1 MGDRQNDSRIR
12 DRDECRMSDSNKA
25 RPLLIF
31 GFFTLD
37 AGRRVLQRIN
47 HSGGV
52 TETRLSSAE
61 SLILVELLEQA
72 GQICSKDWLLNVG
85 WEGKPISPNSLT
97 VAIANLRRYLS
108 SPTPEV
114 EIRSI
119 PKKGYMLS
127 LFVPLRERVIEVVD
141 DAGADEPQMS
151 QPEIPEPQPTLEGA
165 ETLASDGLA
174 SSELAVK
181 TPAPTG
187 NEAPPRVSRWRLPH
201 WSGRRVLIWLNLLS
215 LVLLFALFLFIQF
228 EWLHVT
234 CREQSG
240 FSVCIMDERHPF
252 TPEAKAGLP
261 AADTLWL
268 VSGKQAIALSKSGL
282 LHPSGEDD
290 DAE

>member
-1 MGDRQNDSRIR
+1 
-12 DRDECRMSDSNKA
+12 MSDSNKA

-47 HSGGV
+47 HSGAI

-72 GQICSKDWLLNVG
+72 GQICSKDGLLNVG

-141 DAGADEPQMS
+141 DADEPQMP
-151 QPEIPEPQPTLEGA
+151 QRDIPEPQSTTAGNDTLV
-165 ETLASDGLA
+165 SDGLA
-174 SSELAVK
+174 SSEPSVE

-187 NEAPPRVSRWRLPH
+187 NEAPLHAARWHLPH

-215 LVLLFALFLFIQF
+215 LVLLFALILFSQF

-234 CREQSG
+234 CREQAG
-240 FSVCIMDERHPF
+240 FSVCIMDEKHPF